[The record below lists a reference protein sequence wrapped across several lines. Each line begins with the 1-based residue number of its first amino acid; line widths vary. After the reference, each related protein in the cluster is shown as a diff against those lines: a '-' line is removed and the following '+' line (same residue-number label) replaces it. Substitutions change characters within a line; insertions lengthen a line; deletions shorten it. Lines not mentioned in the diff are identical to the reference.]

1 MLIQRVIKLSLILL
15 ATFFLVLNISK
26 SELYASGV
34 AALCLLLLLFVYYK
48 YTTKKAREKYFML
61 FLVLFT
67 LGQLISFAGWLFDI
81 TYKLVDIS
89 YYLANIL
96 FIASYVALIIQ
107 VLQHMNLKEIVSRFP
122 VSISILIVLDVFC
135 VYLISA
141 TAKGQLDMAS
151 YVLEFTYNG
160 IIMMLLSVALISYMY
175 RSDNKSMLFLVGS
188 IFIMFSEMIQLAYYY
203 ISDANNLNIIYSIFL
218 VLGFLFL
225 YFQSQKTHIEFVENY
240 NEDQLEIN

>member
-1 MLIQRVIKLSLILL
+1 MLIQRVIKLLLILL
-15 ATFFLVLNISK
+15 ATLFLVLNISK
-26 SELYASGV
+26 NELYASGV
-34 AALCLLLLLFVYYK
+34 AALCLIILLFIYYK
-48 YTTKKAREKYFML
+48 YTEKKAKEKYFTL
-61 FLVLFT
+61 FLILFI
-67 LGQLISFAGWLFDI
+67 LGQLISFISWSFDI
-81 TYKLVDIS
+81 TYNLIDIG

-96 FIASYVALIIQ
+96 FISSYVALIIQ

-122 VSISILIVLDVFC
+122 VSLSILIVLDVFC

-141 TAKGQLDMAS
+141 TAKSGLDMTS

-175 RSDNKSMLFLVGS
+175 RNDNKSMLFLIGS

-203 ISDANNLNIIYSIFL
+203 ISDANNLNIIYSIFM

-225 YFQSQKTHIEFVENY
+225 YFQSQKTHEEIVKNY
-240 NEDQLEIN
+240 NEDQLEAN